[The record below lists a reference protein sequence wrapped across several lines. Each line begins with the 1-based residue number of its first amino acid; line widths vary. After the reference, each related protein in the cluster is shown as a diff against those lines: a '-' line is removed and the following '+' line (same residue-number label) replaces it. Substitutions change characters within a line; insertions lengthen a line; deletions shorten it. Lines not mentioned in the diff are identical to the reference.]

1 MKCIKFNEKEER
13 FILINIGE
21 TFIRDNKLYIRI
33 PYINSDND
41 EYNALNLNNDHFY
54 WIDDDTLVEP
64 VDIDIIV
71 KRRNMDK

>member
-1 MKCIKFNEKEER
+1 MKKIKFTEKEER

-41 EYNALNLNNDHFY
+41 EYNALNLNNDNFY

-71 KRRNMDK
+71 KRRN

>member
-1 MKCIKFNEKEER
+1 MKLIKFTEKEER

-41 EYNALNLNNDHFY
+41 EYNVLNLNNDHFY

-71 KRRNMDK
+71 KRRN

>member
-1 MKCIKFNEKEER
+1 MKRIKFTEKEER

-41 EYNALNLNNDHFY
+41 EYNALNLNNDNFY
-54 WIDDDTLVEP
+54 WLDDDTLVEP

-71 KRRNMDK
+71 KRRN